1 MPDRSTKPS
10 APWSKPDGGGEGGPR
25 MPDVNRPNT
34 DKLLEKMR
42 RVDPRAARRYRQRS
56 GE

>member
-1 MPDRSTKPS
+1 MPDRVVKP
-10 APWSKPDGGGEGGPR
+10 AEPWGKPDDGGEGGPR
-25 MPDVNRPNT
+25 TPDVNRPNT
-34 DKLLEKMR
+34 DKLLERMR